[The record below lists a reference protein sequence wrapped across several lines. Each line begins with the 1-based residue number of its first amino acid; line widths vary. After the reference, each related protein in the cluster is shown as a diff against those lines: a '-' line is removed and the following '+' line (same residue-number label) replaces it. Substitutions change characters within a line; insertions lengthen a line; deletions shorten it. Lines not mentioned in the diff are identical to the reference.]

1 MRSSSR
7 PAQKFDSLHESQP
20 VVAAALEECLDWIE
34 AEFVDVRA
42 RRRQFSNGIWTIVR
56 AVVGGRVTYLVGA
69 RPTWPARRPVP
80 GAGPCPCDARIP
92 VVTDV
97 VETG

>member
-7 PAQKFDSLHESQP
+7 PAQKLDSLHESQP

-56 AVVGGRVTYLVGA
+56 AVVGGRVTLSCGSKTHLASPSSGSWGQTVS
-69 RPTWPARRPVP
+69 V
-80 GAGPCPCDARIP
+80 
-92 VVTDV
+92 
-97 VETG
+97 